1 MLFRICEVVGTYNNP
16 FARSSKLIV
25 GSNKF
30 LSWEF
35 DEWLPKFK
43 DFVNLEKNHLRYG
56 RVLVAGDEYEITKIS
71 YMDKIVQIKYAR
83 GLQYAKNKICL
94 ILSVDEDRTVVLA
107 HTSSLNW
114 RITKDLLLHLV
125 IECNFTFRELQK
137 LNLFSGRYL
146 EPCDT
151 IYHIKYRIWI
161 S

>member
-1 MLFRICEVVGTYNNP
+1 
-16 FARSSKLIV
+16 
-25 GSNKF
+25 
-30 LSWEF
+30 
-35 DEWLPKFK
+35 
-43 DFVNLEKNHLRYG
+43 
-56 RVLVAGDEYEITKIS
+56 
-71 YMDKIVQIKYAR
+71 MDKIVQIKYAR
-83 GLQYAKNKICL
+83 GLRYAKNKICL
-94 ILSVDEDRTVVLA
+94 ILGIDEGGSVILA
-107 HTSSLNW
+107 RSSSLNW

>member
-1 MLFRICEVVGTYNNP
+1 
-16 FARSSKLIV
+16 
-25 GSNKF
+25 
-30 LSWEF
+30 
-35 DEWLPKFK
+35 
-43 DFVNLEKNHLRYG
+43 
-56 RVLVAGDEYEITKIS
+56 
-71 YMDKIVQIKYAR
+71 MDKIVQIKYAR

-94 ILSVDEDRTVVLA
+94 ILGVDEDGTVVLA

>member
-1 MLFRICEVVGTYNNP
+1 
-16 FARSSKLIV
+16 
-25 GSNKF
+25 
-30 LSWEF
+30 
-35 DEWLPKFK
+35 
-43 DFVNLEKNHLRYG
+43 
-56 RVLVAGDEYEITKIS
+56 
-71 YMDKIVQIKYAR
+71 MDKIVQIKYAR

-94 ILSVDEDRTVVLA
+94 ILGVDEDRTVVLA

-114 RITKDLLLHLV
+114 RITKDLLRHLV